1 MRRGSARAPTL
12 PITLSLTLTALV
24 SAPALADA
32 PAETTEAA
40 ETTETTETLVAPYA
54 AQWALATDLA
64 FSPYSEGGD
73 DAPGV
78 MRGLALGAHATHRWG
93 RWGLGLALEGTLWR
107 LTDVVG
113 EDDWFAALHIGPEGE
128 VLSAGGRIRTRL
140 GGGLA
145 VLLEGSPL
153 DDAGEIGFYLDI
165 RPAGFRWALGET
177 VIGLDPLTLFTTVP
191 DAGGIPLV
199 DVQYR
204 FCVYAE
210 FGR

>member
-1 MRRGSARAPTL
+1 MRRGSARASA
-12 PITLSLTLTALV
+12 LSIALATPLAAL
-24 SAPALADA
+24 APALADDVTDA
-32 PAETTEAA
+32 LA
-40 ETTETTETLVAPYA
+40 APYA
-54 AQWALATDLA
+54 PRWALATDLA

-73 DAPGV
+73 ESPGIL
-78 MRGLALGAHATHRWG
+78 RGLALGAHATHRWG

-107 LTDVVG
+107 LTDVAG
-113 EDDWFAALHIGPEGE
+113 DDWFAALHIGPEGE

-153 DDAGEIGFYLDI
+153 DDAGEIGFYLDL
-165 RPAGFRWALGET
+165 RPAGFRWALGEA
-177 VIGLDPLTLFTTVP
+177 VVGLDPLTLFTTVP